1 MDNNQAEDDLMYIYE
16 WVDNIPLSK
25 PKKNISRDFSD
36 AVLLAEI
43 VKYHIPRL
51 VDIHN
56 YPVTN
61 SSTQKLYNWNTLNTK
76 VFKKIGLN
84 LSKGDIDSV
93 LQYKPLAVESILK
106 KLYEKIR
113 IFTANNP
120 NNEPLNNSNIE
131 NINNN
136 VQQQSKQ
143 MGGVKRNQ
151 GQGQGQGQGGEK
163 DEYFQRILE
172 EKDNKIEELR
182 VTLDIL
188 EMKLKN
194 SDEIQS
200 KLSNR
205 VKDLTDKLRS
215 LGVNP

>member
-1 MDNNQAEDDLMYIYE
+1 MDNQNEDDLMYIYE

-36 AVLLAEI
+36 GVLLAEI

-61 SSTQKLYNWNTLNTK
+61 STTQKQYNWNTLNTK
-76 VFKKIGLN
+76 VFKKIGLT
-84 LSKGDIDSV
+84 LAKSEIDAV

-106 KLYEKIR
+106 KVYEKIR
-113 IFTANNP
+113 TYTQNQGNQGEGLG
-120 NNEPLNNSNIE
+120 NSSNIE

-136 VQQQSKQ
+136 NMQNKPMKKNYQ
-143 MGGVKRNQ
+143 NQ
-151 GQGQGQGQGGEK
+151 GGSGDK
-163 DEYFQRILE
+163 DDYYQQIIE

-182 VTLDIL
+182 VTLEIL

>member
-1 MDNNQAEDDLMYIYE
+1 MDNQSEDDLMYIYE

-56 YPVTN
+56 YPVSN
-61 SSTQKLYNWNTLNTK
+61 STTQKLYNWNTLNTK
-76 VFKKIGLN
+76 VFKKLGIT
-84 LSKGDIDSV
+84 LSKQDIDNV

-106 KLYEKIR
+106 RLYEKIKV
-113 IFTANNP
+113 FTTNNQH
-120 NNEPLNNSNIE
+120 NNEGLNNNSNID

-136 VQQQSKQ
+136 VQQQPQ
-143 MGGVKRNQ
+143 RPMVVKKNIQNQ
-151 GQGQGQGQGGEK
+151 GSDNK
-163 DEYFQRILE
+163 DEYYQRIIE
-172 EKDNKIEELR
+172 EKDSKIEELR

-194 SDEIQS
+194 SDEIQA

-215 LGVNP
+215 LGVTP

>member
-1 MDNNQAEDDLMYIYE
+1 MDNQSEDDLMYIYE

-56 YPVTN
+56 YPVSN
-61 SSTQKLYNWNTLNTK
+61 STTQKLYNWNTLNTK
-76 VFKKIGLN
+76 VFKKLGIT
-84 LSKGDIDSV
+84 LSKQDIDNV

-106 KLYEKIR
+106 RLYEKIKV
-113 IFTANNP
+113 FTTNNQHH
-120 NNEPLNNSNIE
+120 NESLNNNSNID

-136 VQQQSKQ
+136 MQQQPQ
-143 MGGVKRNQ
+143 RPMMVKKNIQNQ
-151 GQGQGQGQGGEK
+151 GSDNK
-163 DEYFQRILE
+163 DEYYQRIIE
-172 EKDNKIEELR
+172 EKDVKIEELR

-194 SDEIQS
+194 SDEIQA

-205 VKDLTDKLRS
+205 VKDLTDKIRS

>member
-1 MDNNQAEDDLMYIYE
+1 MDNQSEDDLMYIYE

-36 AVLLAEI
+36 GVLLAEI
-43 VKYHIPRL
+43 VKYHIPKL

-56 YPVTN
+56 YPVSN

-84 LSKGDIDSV
+84 LSKGEIDAV
-93 LQYKPLAVESILK
+93 LQYKPLAVENILK

-113 IFTANNP
+113 IYSNNVQ
-120 NNEPLNNSNIE
+120 NNQQNEGLENSSNIE
-131 NINNN
+131 NISNN
-136 VQQQSKQ
+136 QQQKP
-143 MGGVKRNQ
+143 MMIKKNNQ
-151 GQGQGQGQGGEK
+151 NNSQGGEK
-163 DEYFQRILE
+163 DEYYQRIID

-194 SDEIQS
+194 SDEIQT
-200 KLSNR
+200 KLSDR
-205 VKDLTDKLRS
+205 VKNLTDKLRS